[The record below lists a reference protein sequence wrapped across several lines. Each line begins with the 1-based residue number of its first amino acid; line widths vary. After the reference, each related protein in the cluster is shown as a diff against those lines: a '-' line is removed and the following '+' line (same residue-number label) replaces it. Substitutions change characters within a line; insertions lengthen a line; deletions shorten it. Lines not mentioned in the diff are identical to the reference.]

1 MSSPKKHVVFDI
13 VGTCMSYDVI
23 YEAIDARLGPQL
35 AAHNIKPALLGWAW
49 IEAAEREY
57 TYLSMQGRYR
67 RFYDVAGILFHRM
80 LYMAGVPDPRAL
92 ATTDDVAYIMARFL
106 ELRARPGAKECFALL
121 REAGFTV
128 WAFTAGD
135 AERVGG
141 YFDKAGI
148 ELPAENLRSC
158 DADGVGKPD
167 PRAYRSILEGFGGEE
182 AWFAAAHMWDASAA
196 RGCGFKGAWCSVYE
210 KEPCV
215 ELFGEMD
222 VMADSLPEM
231 ARKIIAAS
239 ASSHAHASPSPPAS
253 RTSRQPSPEDNGPTE
268 EATVEPLNHIPIK
281 SLYEIA
287 GLESLRPR
295 QLYSASRSHAKSTTG
310 QPPRD
315 LVSLGKIEAEVANR
329 LVRKF
334 LDQTDH
340 YLYGTN
346 AGYADVDSVRRA
358 SPLLFAAICT
368 VSALHEPGGES
379 LFQTCNLEL
388 RKLIQK
394 LVFASQISTADFQ
407 GLCIASFWLSDVS
420 WSVSGLAIRRA
431 MEFQLGKSFDLVVGN
446 DNVRS
451 VTNRMQLRSRGEA
464 LDCLRVWYLFYVCD
478 HHLSILYSR
487 PSSFGKQVSVVKWEL
502 YLQALPETRT
512 DTRLSSQLELLSILD
527 QVTGLFG
534 TDVHVG
540 IPASFHLQL
549 TGFNHRLD
557 QWVMTWTDRYKPH
570 DKIGMFPFKSLMLHY
585 HFAKLFVSSHV
596 FRSDDG
602 SKALPSDCTDV
613 AQVAVSSARAIVE
626 LTANDPDIKI
636 GLVGMAHYCHT
647 MIAYACSFL
656 LKLATSRQYDLGLDQ
671 NDTFRA
677 IRDVAVMCES
687 AQCTRFH
694 LLHWMGAGLRQL
706 VAKCEAAM
714 VGPSGNP
721 RGTSDDH
728 ADVSADV
735 QMQEEVQDGQAR
747 SETLLSQ
754 GNAWNM
760 ATDIGALG
768 WPPGDGGSL
777 GYDGLEMGIEG
788 FDLGWESLL
797 PSFDLDQM
805 GFGLL

>member
-35 AAHNIKPALLGWAW
+35 AAHSIKPALLGWAW

-106 ELRARPGAKECFALL
+106 ELRARPGARECFALL

-239 ASSHAHASPSPPAS
+239 ASSENLAEDLGVLRAAINNILSNKNQPPLEPLKTESFALHRHAHASPSPPAS
-253 RTSRQPSPEDNGPTE
+253 PTSRQPSPEDNGPTE

-281 SLYEIA
+281 SLYEIT

-295 QLYSASRSHAKSTTG
+295 QLCSASRSHAKSTTD

-315 LVSLGKIEAEVANR
+315 LVSLGKIEAKVANR

-394 LVFASQISTADFQ
+394 FVFASQISTADFQ

-431 MEFQLGKSFDLVVGN
+431 MEFQLGKSYDLVVGN

-527 QVTGLFG
+527 QVTALFG
-534 TDVHVG
+534 TDVH
-540 IPASFHLQL
+540 L
-549 TGFNHRLD
+549 
-557 QWVMTWTDRYKPH
+557 
-570 DKIGMFPFKSLMLHY
+570 
-585 HFAKLFVSSHV
+585 
-596 FRSDDG
+596 
-602 SKALPSDCTDV
+602 
-613 AQVAVSSARAIVE
+613 
-626 LTANDPDIKI
+626 
-636 GLVGMAHYCHT
+636 
-647 MIAYACSFL
+647 
-656 LKLATSRQYDLGLDQ
+656 
-671 NDTFRA
+671 
-677 IRDVAVMCES
+677 
-687 AQCTRFH
+687 
-694 LLHWMGAGLRQL
+694 
-706 VAKCEAAM
+706 
-714 VGPSGNP
+714 
-721 RGTSDDH
+721 
-728 ADVSADV
+728 
-735 QMQEEVQDGQAR
+735 
-747 SETLLSQ
+747 
-754 GNAWNM
+754 
-760 ATDIGALG
+760 
-768 WPPGDGGSL
+768 
-777 GYDGLEMGIEG
+777 
-788 FDLGWESLL
+788 
-797 PSFDLDQM
+797 
-805 GFGLL
+805 

>member
-1 MSSPKKHVVFDI
+1 MPPVSETKGAIREIECVF
-13 VGTCMSYDVI
+13 S
-23 YEAIDARLGPQL
+23 
-35 AAHNIKPALLGWAW
+35 
-49 IEAAEREY
+49 
-57 TYLSMQGRYR
+57 
-67 RFYDVAGILFHRM
+67 
-80 LYMAGVPDPRAL
+80 GVPQYWRPTGDKAL
-92 ATTDDVAYIMARFL
+92 QENLAEDLGV
-106 ELRARPGAKECFALL
+106 LRAAINNILSNKNQPPLEPLKTESFALH
-121 REAGFTV
+121 R
-128 WAFTAGD
+128 
-135 AERVGG
+135 
-141 YFDKAGI
+141 
-148 ELPAENLRSC
+148 P
-158 DADGVGKPD
+158 
-167 PRAYRSILEGFGGEE
+167 
-182 AWFAAAHMWDASAA
+182 
-196 RGCGFKGAWCSVYE
+196 
-210 KEPCV
+210 
-215 ELFGEMD
+215 
-222 VMADSLPEM
+222 
-231 ARKIIAAS
+231 
-239 ASSHAHASPSPPAS
+239 AHASPSPPAS
-253 RTSRQPSPEDNGPTE
+253 PTSRQPSPEDNGPTE

-281 SLYEIA
+281 SLYEIT

-295 QLYSASRSHAKSTTG
+295 QLCSASRSHAKFTTG
-310 QPPRD
+310 QSPRD

-368 VSALHEPGGES
+368 VCALHEPGGES

-394 LVFASQISTADFQ
+394 FVFASQISTADFQ

-446 DNVRS
+446 DTVRS
-451 VTNRMQLRSRGEA
+451 ATNRMQLRSRGEA

-540 IPASFHLQL
+540 IPASFHVQL

-602 SKALPSDCTDV
+602 SKALPSEYTDV
-613 AQVAVSSARAIVE
+613 AQVAVSSARAVVE

-671 NDTFRA
+671 NDTFLA

-714 VGPSGNP
+714 IGQSGNP

-735 QMQEEVQDGQAR
+735 QMQEEVRDGQAR
-747 SETLLSQ
+747 SETLVSQ